1 MNESS
6 GNKKSRLPLALY
18 ALALGTFALG
28 TTELVIVGLLPE
40 VSGDRGD
47 LVFAVASFSG
57 SAALVVEVVGA
68 LITCAA
74 FVWLGFALLAGRT
87 ASTQRP
93 AHVS

>member
-1 MNESS
+1 VDELAGTTES
-6 GNKKSRLPLALY
+6 GLPLALY

-40 VSGDRGD
+40 ISGDRGD

-74 FVWLGFALLAGRT
+74 FV
-87 ASTQRP
+87 
-93 AHVS
+93 